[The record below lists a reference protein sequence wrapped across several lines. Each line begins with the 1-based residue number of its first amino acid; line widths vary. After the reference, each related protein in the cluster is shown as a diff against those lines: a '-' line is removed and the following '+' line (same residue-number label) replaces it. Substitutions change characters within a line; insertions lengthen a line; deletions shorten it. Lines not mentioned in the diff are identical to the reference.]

1 MTTRNITLVVVP
13 GTGARSLAVDTNM
26 TVADFVCQQ
35 NLHGR
40 DIIVN
45 GVGVPPTQWNVTT
58 LNDAV
63 EVFATGSVKGNQDR
77 QVTLVVVPGTGARNI
92 TVNDSMTLAD
102 LVCRENLHGRDL
114 IINGNG
120 ISASQWNTTTLQGAV
135 EIFATGSV
143 KGNIQQNAVLV
154 VVPGTGAKSVTF
166 DSDITVA
173 QFVCEHNLHGRDI
186 ILDGVGCLPSTWSET
201 TLGSTR
207 EIFATGSVK
216 GNATRQATLVVVPGT
231 GAKQVQIEDT
241 DTVANF
247 VCTHNLHGRDI
258 IINGVGIS
266 PTQWSVQTL
275 SDAVEIFAT
284 GSVKGNG
291 AQSFLLSIFD
301 IEDAEKAYSKLVES
315 AIHEYGHNRSN
326 GTISTVDGFTPA
338 MLGKKVFTELDAFE
352 YAQERLNNMQKYECE
367 ALEFKNSKG
376 QNGFLFYGWA
386 AC

>member
-1 MTTRNITLVVVP
+1 MATRNITLVVVP
-13 GTGARSLAVDTNM
+13 GTGARSLTIDTSM

-45 GVGVPPTQWNVTT
+45 GVGVPTAQWNTAT
-58 LNDAV
+58 LSDAV

-77 QVTLVVVPGTGARNI
+77 QVTLVVVPGTGARNV

-102 LVCRENLHGRDL
+102 LACRENLHGRDL
-114 IINGNG
+114 IINGVG
-120 ISASQWNTTTLQGAV
+120 VSPAQWNTTTLQGAV

-143 KGNIQQNAVLV
+143 KGNYPQNGVLV
-154 VVPGTGAKSVTF
+154 VVPGTGARPVVF
-166 DSDITVA
+166 DSLDTIA
-173 QFVCEHNLHGRDI
+173 DFVCANNLHGRDI
-186 ILDGVGCLPSTWSET
+186 ILDGVGHSPSTWNQV

-231 GAKQVQIEDT
+231 GARQVQIEDT

-258 IINGVGIS
+258 IINGVGITAS
-266 PTQWSVQTL
+266 NWNVQTL
-275 SDAVEIFAT
+275 TGAVEIFAT

-291 AQSFLLSIFD
+291 AQSFQELTFSYKNVIEAFD
-301 IEDAEKAYSKLVES
+301 GLVQKAEWD
-315 AIHEYGHNRSN
+315 HGHNPYS
-326 GTISTVDGFTPA
+326 GTIATVQDFKFVETDR
-338 MLGKKVFTELDAFE
+338 VFTEEEADAFAE
-352 YAQERLNNMQKYECE
+352 ERLKDMDKYDCE
-367 ALEFKNSKG
+367 AIQVVNSTE
-376 QNGFLFYGWA
+376 NRGFLFYGWA
-386 AC
+386 SC